1 MLDGT
6 DHAWG
11 NHQFVMGGAVKGG
24 DIYGTMPSLE
34 IGGPDDIRDDGRI
47 IPTTSVEQYAKPI
60 LDWFGMT
67 ESQIA
72 TVTPNLSAFDAS
84 AMDFMV

>member
-1 MLDGT
+1 
-6 DHAWG
+6 
-11 NHQFVMGGAVKGG
+11 MGGAVQGG

-34 IGGPDDIRDDGRI
+34 IDGPDDYNDDGRI

-67 ESQIA
+67 DSQIA
-72 TVTPNLSAFDAS
+72 TVLPNLSAFDPNS
-84 AMDFMV
+84 LNFMN